1 MEPVKVTWQV
11 DENTRGTWR
20 DFPTDLNFLV
30 DQAHKNR
37 KPGVLYFWPPFAEH
51 TEYTIDFNTMI
62 QTNTKTGFKRKVRR
76 VMLLDEPLQVR
87 VDEE

>member
-37 KPGVLYFWPPFAEH
+37 KPGVLYFWP
-51 TEYTIDFNTMI
+51 
-62 QTNTKTGFKRKVRR
+62 
-76 VMLLDEPLQVR
+76 LLDEKHGVHHRLQHHDP
-87 VDEE
+87 DEHEDWLQAQSAASHATR